1 MSNVIFIDNV
11 CYRLTNDSEEI
22 RGLEPYAKVREE
34 INRRFNPIAGG
45 TDWAVVK
52 EYCEQLACNQGMDFL
67 ICGYYAVA
75 CLKTQG
81 LAGYATG
88 MELMSAS
95 LANQGECDV
104 KSAKVRKEILDWVNA
119 RVVQELKALKPT
131 YESLRDLYRAER
143 HCERLH
149 QLFEQQQ
156 TEYKVDFE
164 GVGFALFEHI
174 DRIETQYHSL
184 LKKQEKAQP
193 PKLKFW
199 QHGYALFTLGVLGV
213 ALGVVG
219 GYWGWPWFYTTPY
232 AAPQRITT
240 LNEASQTQAL
250 LNDSSTS
257 ERARWQHD
265 LIPLYRD
272 TLQQNLTISFSEP
285 KRHAITQLNLLRTLY
300 PENEQVNA
308 LSQEFALQQQ
318 QALEQTALFVAK
330 FSEIRTKMAN
340 IALLAK
346 RGKWAELEKQTKS
359 LEEFAVS
366 LSPIYGRVD
375 YVQGLLEQGDVT
387 NAQREFAILKQRLD
401 SLSWKIAELEQ
412 RIGDAALLQ

>member
-1 MSNVIFIDNV
+1 MSNVIFIENV
-11 CYRLTNDSEEI
+11 CYRLTNDSEGI
-22 RGLEPYAKVREE
+22 RVLEPYLRVREE

-45 TDWAVVK
+45 TDWQVVK
-52 EYCEQLACNQGMDFL
+52 EHCERLACNHGMDFL

-95 LANQGECDV
+95 LANQGDCDA
-104 KSAKVRKEILDWVNA
+104 KSAKIRKEILDWVNA
-119 RVVQELKALKPT
+119 RVVQELQALKPT
-131 YESLRDLYRAER
+131 HESLRDLYRAER

-149 QLFEQQQ
+149 QLFELQQ

-184 LKKQEKAQP
+184 LKKQEKNEP

-199 QHGYALFTLGVLGV
+199 QRGYGLVLLGL
-213 ALGVVG
+213 VG
-219 GYWGWPWFYTTPY
+219 ISIGGAVGFLAWSWFYTTPY
-232 AAPQRITT
+232 AKPQLVTA
-240 LNEASQTQAL
+240 LNNVEQAQAL
-250 LNDSSTS
+250 IRESSQVQ
-257 ERARWQHD
+257 RDRWQD
-265 LIPLYRD
+265 ELVPLYRSA
-272 TLQQNLTISFSEP
+272 LERNLATSFSDS
-285 KRHAITQLNLLRTLY
+285 KQQAMSHLLLLRALY

-308 LSQEFALQQQ
+308 LNKAFSLQQQ
-318 QALEQTALFVAK
+318 EALEQTALFVAK
-330 FSEIRTKMAN
+330 FSDIRTRMAN

-346 RGKWAELEKQTKS
+346 RGKWGELEKQTKS

-375 YVQGLLEQGDVT
+375 YVQGLLEQGDFI
-387 NAQREFAILKQRLD
+387 NAAKEFGILKQRLD
-401 SLSWKIAELEQ
+401 SLSWKIAELEL
-412 RIGDAALLQ
+412 RIHDAAQSQ

>member
-1 MSNVIFIDNV
+1 MSNIIFIDSV

-22 RGLEPYAKVREE
+22 RGLDPYAKVREE

-45 TDWAVVK
+45 TDWEVVK
-52 EYCEQLACNQGMDFL
+52 EYCEQLACKQGMDFL

-131 YESLRDLYRAER
+131 HESLRDLYRAER

-184 LKKQEKAQP
+184 LKKQEKVQP

-199 QHGYALFTLGVLGV
+199 QRGYGLCMFGAVGL
-213 ALGVVG
+213 ALGVIA
-219 GYWGWPWFYTTPY
+219 GYWAWPWFYTTPY
-232 AAPQRITT
+232 AQPQLVTV
-240 LNEASQTQAL
+240 LNHAEQAQAL
-250 LNDSSTS
+250 IRESSQS
-257 ERARWQHD
+257 ERERWQRD
-265 LIPLYRD
+265 LVPLYRS
-272 TLQQNLTISFSEP
+272 TLEQNLAASFSEP
-285 KRHAITQLNLLRTLY
+285 KQQAISQLSLLRTLY
-300 PENEQVNA
+300 PDNEQVNT
-308 LSQEFALQQQ
+308 LSQTFSLQQQ
-318 QALEQTALFVAK
+318 AALEQTALFVAK

-375 YVQGLLEQGDVT
+375 YVQGLLEQGDIP
-387 NAQREFAILKQRLD
+387 NAQKEFAILKQRLD
-401 SLSWKIAELEQ
+401 SLSWKIAELEL
-412 RIGDAALLQ
+412 RIGDATLLQ

>member
-131 YESLRDLYRAER
+131 YESLRD
-143 HCERLH
+143 
-149 QLFEQQQ
+149 
-156 TEYKVDFE
+156 
-164 GVGFALFEHI
+164 
-174 DRIETQYHSL
+174 S
-184 LKKQEKAQP
+184 
-193 PKLKFW
+193 
-199 QHGYALFTLGVLGV
+199 
-213 ALGVVG
+213 
-219 GYWGWPWFYTTPY
+219 
-232 AAPQRITT
+232 
-240 LNEASQTQAL
+240 
-250 LNDSSTS
+250 
-257 ERARWQHD
+257 
-265 LIPLYRD
+265 
-272 TLQQNLTISFSEP
+272 
-285 KRHAITQLNLLRTLY
+285 
-300 PENEQVNA
+300 
-308 LSQEFALQQQ
+308 
-318 QALEQTALFVAK
+318 
-330 FSEIRTKMAN
+330 
-340 IALLAK
+340 
-346 RGKWAELEKQTKS
+346 
-359 LEEFAVS
+359 VS
-366 LSPIYGRVD
+366 G
-375 YVQGLLEQGDVT
+375 
-387 NAQREFAILKQRLD
+387 
-401 SLSWKIAELEQ
+401 
-412 RIGDAALLQ
+412 

>member
-1 MSNVIFIDNV
+1 MSNMIFIDSV

-22 RGLEPYAKVREE
+22 RGLEPYLKVREE

-45 TDWAVVK
+45 TDWQQVK
-52 EYCEQLACNQGMDFL
+52 EQCERLARHHGMDFL

-95 LANQGECDV
+95 LANQGDCDV

-174 DRIETQYHSL
+174 DRIETQYHSM
-184 LKKQEKAQP
+184 LKKQENREP

-199 QHGYALFTLGVLGV
+199 QRGYGLVALSLLGVGV
-213 ALGVVG
+213 GLMG
-219 GYWGWPWFYTTPY
+219 GFKAWPWFYTTPY
-232 AAPQRITT
+232 ATPQQVTS
-240 LNEASQTQAL
+240 LNNEQQAQAL
-250 LNDSSTS
+250 IGDSSPQD
-257 ERARWQHD
+257 RARWQEA
-265 LIPLYRD
+265 LVALYRS
-272 TLQQNLTISFSEP
+272 TLERNLAASFSDS
-285 KRHAITQLNLLRTLY
+285 KQQAMSHLLLLRTLY

-308 LSQEFALQQQ
+308 LNKEFSLQQQ
-318 QALEQTALFVAK
+318 EALDQTALFVAK
-330 FSEIRTKMAN
+330 FSEIRTRMAN

-346 RGKWAELEKQTKS
+346 RGKWGELEKQTKS

-375 YVQGLLEQGDVT
+375 YVQGLLEQGDIP
-387 NAQREFAILKQRLD
+387 NAQKEFAILKQRLD
-401 SLSWKIAELEQ
+401 SLSWKMAELEL
-412 RIGDAALLQ
+412 RMGDATKAQ